1 MNGKKEKRKEQ
12 EDERKKEKQ
21 WSKWERDQMY
31 CHDILEQWI
40 VVPKPPSDDEGS

>member
-1 MNGKKEKRKEQ
+1 MEKKGREKNRKMRE
-12 EDERKKEKQ
+12 KKEKQ